1 MLGLVALRAP
11 YIFYDVFG
19 SRRVTKR
26 QNRSAIRVAEL
37 REKRRVPGTDAD
49 GERERERERAGA
61 ERKDKESSEG
71 KEETQL
77 SEVWV
82 EGKSL
87 TWSPKRS
94 SLSFLGE
101 FPSLVSCGITFMSS
115 PSSDP
120 SLTRN

>member
-1 MLGLVALRAP
+1 MRRFALFNDAGWSR
-11 YIFYDVFG
+11 YERVYFTTFSG
-19 SRRVTKR
+19 SRRVTR
-26 QNRSAIRVAEL
+26 AIREAEL
-37 REKRRVPGTDAD
+37 REKRRVVGRWLTVKERGKRES
-49 GERERERERAGA
+49 GEERQREQRR
-61 ERKDKESSEG
+61 

-101 FPSLVSCGITFMSS
+101 VSLAVSCGITIMSS